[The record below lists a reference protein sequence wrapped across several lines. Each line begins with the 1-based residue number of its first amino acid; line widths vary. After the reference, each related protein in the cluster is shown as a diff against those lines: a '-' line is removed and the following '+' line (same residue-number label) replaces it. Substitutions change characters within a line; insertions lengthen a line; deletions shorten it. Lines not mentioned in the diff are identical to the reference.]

1 MGEMEDEFHFVLVWI
16 FVKNT
21 LSLTII
27 ENPPSLNLYN
37 CSAKT
42 TLNLPI
48 NYFNTLLKPHIT
60 ENNLSAD
67 VIVMMFIFKSQYIIV
82 RFSL

>member
-1 MGEMEDEFHFVLVWI
+1 MYRIYHSSGKEMQIKKKSKASSLFWFVLHFLI

-27 ENPPSLNLYN
+27 ENLPSLNLYN
-37 CSAKT
+37 CLAKT

-48 NYFNTLLKPHIT
+48 NYVNTL
-60 ENNLSAD
+60 
-67 VIVMMFIFKSQYIIV
+67 
-82 RFSL
+82 